1 MTVEQSVEY
10 LLSHSK
16 LFERE
21 VIRDT
26 DRRGRDFCEMIIKNE
41 SQPSFPITVS
51 VTEDGCSLSVGQLEE
66 VTGSDRM
73 TPDEALAAIG
83 DILEDRILFV
93 LAYRDED
100 DVGFGSPFFTRI
112 FALTG
117 GDDDMSRE
125 YDRFIEKIS
134 KPTSRFLR
142 PFTALKGRF
151 LIFNF
156 SGSVNKTVI
165 R

>member
-125 YDRFIEKIS
+125 YDRFMEKIS
-134 KPTSRFLR
+134 KPASRFLR
-142 PFTALKGRF
+142 PFTTLKGRF